1 MVNDEFILLKN
12 LHRTYQEAGLE
23 HAVLKGITLT
33 IGRGETI
40 ALLGRSGSGKSTL
53 LNVISGIDKL
63 DQGRV
68 IVNGVDLTV
77 LPERESTLFR
87 RKNIGFVYQFFNLI
101 PTLTAVENIALVL
114 ELNGYSPSVVR
125 EKSRAML
132 TAVGLGQEADRFP
145 DRMSG
150 GEQQRVSLAR
160 AFINKPIILFV
171 DEPTGNLDTET
182 SEMVEH
188 LLFQLNEEAG
198 TTLILVTHDMDL
210 ARKTH
215 RILRLK
221 GGRIV
226 DDIDNADA

>member
-1 MVNDEFILLKN
+1 VVNDEFILLKN

-150 GEQQRVSLAR
+150 GEQQRVAIAR
-160 AFINKPIILFV
+160 ALVHSPGLVLADELTGTLDAETGELIL
-171 DEPTGNLDTET
+171 
-182 SEMVEH
+182 S
-188 LLFQLNEEAG
+188 LLQQLVSDQGG
-198 TTLILVTHDMDL
+198 TLLLVTHSL
-210 ARKTH
+210 AVAKTAD
-215 RILRLK
+215 RILTLED
-221 GGRIV
+221 GLLSEQEGSF
-226 DDIDNADA
+226 AW